1 MFQVIRMCFV
11 GPNLGARYAN
21 NSWERP
27 RRVTSMV
34 VHADHVQLGSGPI
47 AVKHIKQLFESIG
60 QSDGKELYCAALLS
74 HVLSAPK

>member
-1 MFQVIRMCFV
+1 
-11 GPNLGARYAN
+11 
-21 NSWERP
+21 
-27 RRVTSMV
+27 MV